1 MQSPLVSIIVPCYN
15 QGQYID
21 ECLQSIIEQSYTHW
35 ECIVVNDGS
44 NDDSQEHING
54 WKKKDKRISSISI
67 KNGGVSQARNLG
79 ISLAQGIFILPLDA
93 DDKISKLYVH
103 LCVSAFISDPE
114 LMLVYANAEKF
125 GIVNGFWE
133 LPEFSL
139 RQLCK
144 GNLIYNCA
152 MYRKEDFLK
161 VGGYDIQMKIGL
173 EDWEF
178 WIHLL
183 KNNPKVYKIPDLSL
197 IHI

>member
-152 MYRKEDFLK
+152 MYRNC
-161 VGGYDIQMKIGL
+161 
-173 EDWEF
+173 
-178 WIHLL
+178 LL
-183 KNNPKVYKIPDLSL
+183 YTSPSPRDLSTSRMPSSA
-197 IHI
+197 